1 MSEERRC
8 PNCGGLVGA
17 DAEWCTQCFT
27 RLDQGQATAPAEEQ
41 VAEGQPVAG
50 TEGAG
55 APAAAVGAPAR
66 APVTAGAQATAG
78 TPSFVRVKG
87 EEIVWDCSECGTEN
101 PIEAKLCSAC
111 GTPFGAALHEP
122 EQLPDVDPGRAAMAS
137 LFFPGA
143 GHFIAGRK
151 GEAFARG
158 IIFAFSIIMGLA
170 SFGAVRSGSRGAHF
184 LLMIISLLAAAG
196 LYVTSTADAGRAA
209 RGEKQILSMRAL
221 LYLAVG
227 LIFTAVALLTFSATS
242 VRGG

>member
-1 MSEERRC
+1 MSGERRC

-27 RLDQGQATAPAEEQ
+27 RLDQATAPAEEQ
-41 VAEGQPVAG
+41 APEGQPVV
-50 TEGAG
+50 GAG
-55 APAAAVGAPAR
+55 APRAPAAVPGVPARTPTPVGAPA
-66 APVTAGAQATAG
+66 AGG
-78 TPSFVRVKG
+78 TPSIVRAKG

-122 EQLPDVDPGRAAMAS
+122 EKLPDVDPGRAAMVS

-143 GHFIAGRK
+143 GHYIAGRK
-151 GEAFARG
+151 GEGFARG
-158 IIFAFSIIMGLA
+158 IIFTFSIIMGLA
-170 SFGAVRSGSRGAHF
+170 SFGAVRSGSRGANL
-184 LLMIISLLAAAG
+184 LLMVISLMAAAG
-196 LYVTSTADAGRAA
+196 LYITSTADAGRAA
-209 RGEKQILSMRAL
+209 RGEKQLLSMRAL

-242 VRGG
+242 ARGG